1 MLETL
6 QLNLEQRKAASALN
20 GYNLVIA
27 SAGTGK
33 TSTIVGRILHLLN
46 NGIKPEEILLLT
58 FTNKASN
65 EMIARVAKYS
75 KLSSKIEAGTFHAVA
90 YRYLKEHYPNLSLKQ
105 PKELRKLLESIVD
118 TKNALNATDE
128 DKKPYTSQHL
138 YALYSLYTNALKQ
151 EDFSAWLS
159 SKNPEHA
166 PYAAFYENIL
176 EEFENTKKKHDYI
189 DYNDLLLL
197 FKKAMLERPSPY
209 KEVLCDE
216 FQDTNPLQESIL
228 DAINPPSL
236 FCVGDYDQSIY
247 AFNGADI
254 SIISNFTQ
262 KYKNARVFTLTK
274 NYRSSKEILDLANQV
289 IQHNQRIYPKNLE
302 VVKSG
307 KFNKPTLLNYND
319 NIAQCQDIAKRIVM
333 RKNFKEVAVIF
344 RNNASADQL
353 EAALRSHNVPSKR
366 KGSAS
371 FFESKEVA
379 LALDICALLF
389 NPKDIM
395 AAIHILSCISDIGSN
410 TAKDIHEALML
421 LGNGDLKSA
430 LIQPNQEAKIYTKK
444 KEITSMGLFEEIFAL
459 ENSSRFN
466 SVMDKA
472 FHSHPVLMHPK
483 ISLNG
488 AKMLSDF
495 FILYTK
501 APTHSPSA
509 LIKHILESAFFQ
521 TFKTRLLKERSKN
534 KDGSYN
540 EFKKLQAQKRF
551 NEKMDL
557 LSSLAKNYQ
566 NLGRFLNGTLIGSS
580 EATQG
585 EGVNLLS
592 VHASKGLEF
601 KDVYII
607 DLMEGRFPNHKL
619 MNTGGGI
626 EEERRLFYVAITRA
640 KENLW
645 LSYAKNELRENAK
658 PKEHKPSVFLYEA
671 GLLKPDSK

>member
-6 QLNLEQRKAASALN
+6 QLNPEQLKAAKALK

-33 TSTIVGRILHLLN
+33 TSTIVGRILYLLD

-105 PKELRKLLESIVD
+105 PKELKKLLESIVD
-118 TKNALNATDE
+118 TKNALTDD

-159 SKNPEHA
+159 NKNPEHT

-176 EEFENTKKKHDYI
+176 DEFENTKKKHNYI

-197 FKKAMLERPSPY
+197 FKQAMLERPSPY

-262 KYKNARVFTLTK
+262 KYKNAQVFTLTK

-289 IQHNQRIYPKNLE
+289 IQHNERIYPKNLE

-307 KFNKPTLLNYND
+307 HFNRPALLNYND

-379 LALDICALLF
+379 LALDICALIF

-395 AAIHILSCISDIGSN
+395 AAIHVLSHISDIGSN

-421 LGNGDLKSA
+421 LGNGDLKLA
-430 LIQPNQEAKIYTKK
+430 LTHPNKEAKIYTKK

-466 SVMDKA
+466 SVIDKA

-483 ISLNG
+483 ISPNG

-671 GLLKPDSK
+671 GLLKPDLK

>member
-6 QLNLEQRKAASALN
+6 QLNPEQLKAVKASK
-20 GYNLVIA
+20 GHNLIIA

-33 TSTIVGRILHLLN
+33 TSTIVGRILHLLD

-65 EMIARVAKYS
+65 EMIARVAKYF

-118 TKNALNATDE
+118 TKNAIEE

-159 SKNPEHA
+159 HKNPEHT
-166 PYAAFYENIL
+166 PYAALYENIL
-176 EEFENTKKKHDYI
+176 EEFENTKKKHNYI

-289 IQHNQRIYPKNLE
+289 IQRNERIYPKNLE

-379 LALDICALLF
+379 LALDICALIF

-395 AAIHILSCISDIGSN
+395 AAIHILSYISDIGSN

-421 LGNGDLKSA
+421 LGNGDLKLA
-430 LIQPNQEAKIYTKK
+430 LTHPSKEAKIYTKK
-444 KEITSMGLFEEIFAL
+444 K
-459 ENSSRFN
+459 
-466 SVMDKA
+466 K
-472 FHSHPVLMHPK
+472 
-483 ISLNG
+483 
-488 AKMLSDF
+488 
-495 FILYTK
+495 
-501 APTHSPSA
+501 SPPWG
-509 LIKHILESAFFQ
+509 F
-521 TFKTRLLKERSKN
+521 LKK
-534 KDGSYN
+534 
-540 EFKKLQAQKRF
+540 
-551 NEKMDL
+551 
-557 LSSLAKNYQ
+557 
-566 NLGRFLNGTLIGSS
+566 FL
-580 EATQG
+580 
-585 EGVNLLS
+585 
-592 VHASKGLEF
+592 
-601 KDVYII
+601 
-607 DLMEGRFPNHKL
+607 P
-619 MNTGGGI
+619 
-626 EEERRLFYVAITRA
+626 
-640 KENLW
+640 
-645 LSYAKNELRENAK
+645 
-658 PKEHKPSVFLYEA
+658 
-671 GLLKPDSK
+671 

>member
-6 QLNLEQRKAASALN
+6 QLNPEQLKAAKALK

-33 TSTIVGRILHLLN
+33 TSTIVGRILYLLD

-75 KLSSKIEAGTFHAVA
+75 QSSSKIEAGTFHAVA

-105 PKELRKLLESIVD
+105 PKELKKLLESIVD
-118 TKNALNATDE
+118 TKNALTDD

-159 SKNPEHA
+159 NKNPEHT

-176 EEFENTKKKHDYI
+176 DEFENTKKKHNYI

-197 FKKAMLERPSPY
+197 FKQAMLERPSPY

-289 IQHNQRIYPKNLE
+289 IQRNERIYPKNLE

-307 KFNKPTLLNYND
+307 HFNKPALLNYND

-379 LALDICALLF
+379 LALDICALIF

-395 AAIHILSCISDIGSN
+395 AAIHVLSCISDIGSN

-421 LGNGDLKSA
+421 LGNGDLKLA
-430 LIQPNQEAKIYTKK
+430 LIQPDKEAKIYTKK
-444 KEITSMGLFEEIFAL
+444 KEITSMGLFEEIFSL

-466 SVMDKA
+466 SVIDKA

-501 APTHSPSA
+501 APTHSPNA

-551 NEKMDL
+551 HEKMDL

-671 GLLKPDSK
+671 GLLKPDFK

>member
-6 QLNLEQRKAASALN
+6 QLNPEQLKAAKALK

-33 TSTIVGRILHLLN
+33 TSTIVGRILYLLD

-105 PKELRKLLESIVD
+105 PKELKKLLESIVD
-118 TKNALNATDE
+118 TKNALTND

-159 SKNPEHA
+159 HKNPEHT

-176 EEFENTKKKHDYI
+176 DEFENTKKKHNYI

-197 FKKAMLERPSPY
+197 FKQAMLERPSPY

-262 KYKNARVFTLTK
+262 KYKNAQVFTLTK

-289 IQHNQRIYPKNLE
+289 IQHNERIYPKNLE

-307 KFNKPTLLNYND
+307 HFNKPMLLNYND

-353 EAALRSHNVPSKR
+353 EAALRSYNVPSKR

-395 AAIHILSCISDIGSN
+395 AAIHVLSYISDIGSN

-421 LGNGDLKSA
+421 LGNGDLKLA
-430 LIQPNQEAKIYTKK
+430 LTHPNKEAKIYTKK

-466 SVMDKA
+466 SVIDKA

-483 ISLNG
+483 ISPNG

-501 APTHSPSA
+501 ATTHSPSA

-540 EFKKLQAQKRF
+540 EFKKLQVQKRF

>member
-6 QLNLEQRKAASALN
+6 QLNPEQLKAAKALK

-33 TSTIVGRILHLLN
+33 TSTIVGRILYLLD

-75 KLSSKIEAGTFHAVA
+75 KSSSKIEAGTFHAVA

-105 PKELRKLLESIVD
+105 PKELKKLLESIVD
-118 TKNALNATDE
+118 TKNALTDD

-159 SKNPEHA
+159 HKNPEHT

-176 EEFENTKKKHDYI
+176 DEFENTKKKHNYI

-197 FKKAMLERPSPY
+197 FKQAMLERPSPY

-289 IQHNQRIYPKNLE
+289 IQHNERIYPKNLE

-307 KFNKPTLLNYND
+307 HFNKPALLNYND

-379 LALDICALLF
+379 LALDICALIF

-395 AAIHILSCISDIGSN
+395 AAIHVLSHISDIGSN

-421 LGNGDLKSA
+421 LSNGDLKLA
-430 LIQPNQEAKIYTKK
+430 LTHPSKEAKIYTKK

-466 SVMDKA
+466 SVIDKA

-671 GLLKPDSK
+671 GLLKPDLK

>member
-6 QLNLEQRKAASALN
+6 QLNPEQLKAAKALK

-33 TSTIVGRILHLLN
+33 TSTIVGRILYLLD

-75 KLSSKIEAGTFHAVA
+75 KLGSKIEAGTFHAVA

-105 PKELRKLLESIVD
+105 PKELKKLLESIVD
-118 TKNALNATDE
+118 TKNALTDD

-159 SKNPEHA
+159 NKNPEHT

-176 EEFENTKKKHDYI
+176 DEFENTKKKHNYI

-197 FKKAMLERPSPY
+197 FKQAMLERPSPY

-262 KYKNARVFTLTK
+262 KYKNAQVFTLTK

-289 IQHNQRIYPKNLE
+289 IQRNERIYPKNLE

-307 KFNKPTLLNYND
+307 HFNKPALLNYND

-379 LALDICALLF
+379 LALDICALIF

-395 AAIHILSCISDIGSN
+395 AAIHVLSHISDIGSN

-421 LGNGDLKSA
+421 LGNGDLKLA
-430 LIQPNQEAKIYTKK
+430 LTHPNKEAKIYTKK

-466 SVMDKA
+466 SVIDKA

-488 AKMLSDF
+488 AKTLSDF
-495 FILYTK
+495 FTLYTK

-671 GLLKPDSK
+671 GLLKPDLK

>member
-6 QLNLEQRKAASALN
+6 QLNPEQLKAAKALK

-33 TSTIVGRILHLLN
+33 TSTIVGRILYLLD

-105 PKELRKLLESIVD
+105 PKELKKLLESIVD
-118 TKNALNATDE
+118 TKNALTDD

-159 SKNPEHA
+159 NKNPEHT

-176 EEFENTKKKHDYI
+176 DEFENTKKKHNYI

-197 FKKAMLERPSPY
+197 FKQAMLERPSPY

-262 KYKNARVFTLTK
+262 KYKNAQVFTLTK

-289 IQHNQRIYPKNLE
+289 IQRNERIYPKNLE

-307 KFNKPTLLNYND
+307 HFNKPALLNYND

-379 LALDICALLF
+379 LALDICALIF

-395 AAIHILSCISDIGSN
+395 AAIHVLSHISDIGSN

-421 LGNGDLKSA
+421 LGNGDLKLA
-430 LIQPNQEAKIYTKK
+430 LIQPNKEAKIYTKK

-483 ISLNG
+483 ISPNG

-509 LIKHILESAFFQ
+509 LIKHILESVFFQ

-534 KDGSYN
+534 KDGSCN

-671 GLLKPDSK
+671 GLLKPDLK

>member
-6 QLNLEQRKAASALN
+6 QLNPEQLKAAKALK

-33 TSTIVGRILHLLN
+33 TSTIVGRILYLLD

-65 EMIARVAKYS
+65 EMIARVAKYFKS
-75 KLSSKIEAGTFHAVA
+75 SSKIEAGTFHAVA

-105 PKELRKLLESIVD
+105 PKELKKLLESIVD
-118 TKNALNATDE
+118 TKNALTDD

-159 SKNPEHA
+159 HKNPEHT

-176 EEFENTKKKHDYI
+176 DEFENTKKKHNYI

-197 FKKAMLERPSPY
+197 FKQAMLERPSPY

-262 KYKNARVFTLTK
+262 KYKNAQVFTLTK

-289 IQHNQRIYPKNLE
+289 IQHNERIYPKNLE

-307 KFNKPTLLNYND
+307 HFNKPALLNYND

-379 LALDICALLF
+379 LALDICALIF

-395 AAIHILSCISDIGSN
+395 AAIHVLSHISDIGSN

-421 LGNGDLKSA
+421 LGDGDLKLA
-430 LIQPNQEAKIYTKK
+430 LTHPSKETKIYTKK

-466 SVMDKA
+466 SVIDKA

-501 APTHSPSA
+501 APIHSPSA
-509 LIKHILESAFFQ
+509 LIKHILESVFFQ

-551 NEKMDL
+551 HEKMDL

-671 GLLKPDSK
+671 GLLKPDLK

>member
-6 QLNLEQRKAASALN
+6 NLNPEQNKAATATM
-20 GYNLVIA
+20 GHNLIIA

-46 NGIKPEEILLLT
+46 HGIKPEEILLLT

-65 EMIARVAKYS
+65 EMIERVAKYS

-105 PKELRKLLESIVD
+105 PRELRKLLESIVD
-118 TKNALNATDE
+118 TKNFIDD
-128 DKKPYTSQHL
+128 DKKPYTTQHL
-138 YALYSLYTNALKQ
+138 YALYSLYTNALKE
-151 EDFSAWLS
+151 EDFSTWLT
-159 SKNPEHA
+159 SKNPEHTQ
-166 PYAAFYENIL
+166 YSIFYENIL
-176 EEFENTKKKHDYI
+176 EEFENTKKKHNYI

-197 FKKAMLERPSPY
+197 FKKAMLEKGSPY

-262 KYKNARVFTLTK
+262 KYKNAQVFTLTK
-274 NYRSSKEILDLANQV
+274 NYRSSKEILDLANKV
-289 IQHNQRIYPKNLE
+289 IQHNERIYPKNLE

-307 KFNKPTLLNYND
+307 SFSKPTLLNYND
-319 NIAQCQDIAKRIVM
+319 NITQCQDIAKRIVM

-344 RNNASADQL
+344 RNNASADL
-353 EAALRSHNVPSKR
+353 IEASLRTLGVPSKR
-366 KGSAS
+366 KGSTS
-371 FFESKEVA
+371 FFESKEIA
-379 LALDICALLF
+379 LVLDICTLIF

-395 AAIHILSCISDIGSN
+395 AAIHILSYVSDVGPNI
-410 TAKDIHEALML
+410 AKDIYEALML
-421 LGNGDLKSA
+421 LGDGDLKLGLTS
-430 LIQPNQEAKIYTKK
+430 PNKEVKIYSKK

-466 SVMDKA
+466 GVISKA
-472 FHSHPVLMHPK
+472 FFSHPVFMHPK
-483 ISLNG
+483 ISMNG

-495 FILYTK
+495 FTLYVC
-501 APTHSPSA
+501 APTHSPIS
-509 LIKHILESAFFQ
+509 LIKHITTSTFFQ

-534 KDGSYN
+534 KDGSNN
-540 EFKKLQAQKRF
+540 EFKHLQAQKRF
-551 NEKMDL
+551 NEKMEL

-566 NLGRFLNGTLIGSS
+566 NLGRFLNGTLLGAN
-580 EATQG
+580 EASQG
-585 EGVNLLS
+585 NGVNLLS

-619 MNTGGGI
+619 MNTGGGV
-626 EEERRLFYVAITRA
+626 EEERRLFYVAVTRA

-645 LSYAKNELRENAK
+645 LSYAKSELRDNAK
-658 PKEHKPSVFLYEA
+658 NKEYEPSMFLYEA
-671 GLLKPDSK
+671 GLLKKKVK

>member
-6 QLNLEQRKAASALN
+6 QLNPEQLKAAKALK

-33 TSTIVGRILHLLN
+33 TSTIVGRILYLLD

-75 KLSSKIEAGTFHAVA
+75 KSSSKIEAGTFHAVA

-105 PKELRKLLESIVD
+105 PKELKKLLESIVD
-118 TKNALNATDE
+118 TKNALTED

-159 SKNPEHA
+159 NKNPEHT

-176 EEFENTKKKHDYI
+176 DEFENTKKKHNYI

-197 FKKAMLERPSPY
+197 FKQAMLERPSPY

-262 KYKNARVFTLTK
+262 KYKNAQVFTLTK

-289 IQHNQRIYPKNLE
+289 IQHNERIYPKNLE

-307 KFNKPTLLNYND
+307 HFNKPALLNYND

-379 LALDICALLF
+379 LALDICALIF

-395 AAIHILSCISDIGSN
+395 AAIHVLSHISDIGSN

-421 LGNGDLKSA
+421 LGDGDLKLA
-430 LIQPNQEAKIYTKK
+430 LTHPSKEAKIYTKK

-466 SVMDKA
+466 SVIDKA

-671 GLLKPDSK
+671 GLLKPDLK

>member
-6 QLNLEQRKAASALN
+6 QLNPEQLKAAKALK

-33 TSTIVGRILHLLN
+33 TSTIVGRILYLLD

-65 EMIARVAKYS
+65 EMIARVAKYFKS
-75 KLSSKIEAGTFHAVA
+75 SSKIEAGTFHAVA

-105 PKELRKLLESIVD
+105 PKELKKLLESIVD
-118 TKNALNATDE
+118 TKNALTDD

-159 SKNPEHA
+159 NKNPEHT

-176 EEFENTKKKHDYI
+176 DEFENTKKKHNYI

-197 FKKAMLERPSPY
+197 FKQAMLERPSPY

-262 KYKNARVFTLTK
+262 KYKNAQVFTLTK

-289 IQHNQRIYPKNLE
+289 IQRNERIYPKNLE

-307 KFNKPTLLNYND
+307 HFNKPALLNYND

-353 EAALRSHNVPSKR
+353 EAALRSYNVPSKR

-379 LALDICALLF
+379 LALDICTLLF

-395 AAIHILSCISDIGSN
+395 AAIHVLSHISDIGSN

-421 LGNGDLKSA
+421 LGNGDLKLA
-430 LIQPNQEAKIYTKK
+430 LTHPSKEAKIYTKK

-466 SVMDKA
+466 SVIDKA

-509 LIKHILESAFFQ
+509 LIRHILESAFFQ

-671 GLLKPDSK
+671 GLLKPDLK

>member
-6 QLNLEQRKAASALN
+6 QLNPEQLKAAKALK

-33 TSTIVGRILHLLN
+33 TSTIVGRILYLLD

-105 PKELRKLLESIVD
+105 PKELKKLLESIVD
-118 TKNALNATDE
+118 TKNALTDD

-159 SKNPEHA
+159 NKNPEHT

-176 EEFENTKKKHDYI
+176 DEFENTKKKHNYI

-197 FKKAMLERPSPY
+197 FKQAMLERPSPY

-262 KYKNARVFTLTK
+262 KYKNAQVFTLTK

-289 IQHNQRIYPKNLE
+289 IQRNERIYPKNLE

-307 KFNKPTLLNYND
+307 HFNKPALLNYND

-379 LALDICALLF
+379 LALDICALIF

-395 AAIHILSCISDIGSN
+395 AAIHVLSHISDIGSN

-421 LGNGDLKSA
+421 LGNGDLKLA
-430 LIQPNQEAKIYTKK
+430 LTHPSKEAKIYTKK

-466 SVMDKA
+466 SVIDKA

-509 LIKHILESAFFQ
+509 LIRHILESAFFQ

-671 GLLKPDSK
+671 GLLKPDLK

>member
-6 QLNLEQRKAASALN
+6 QLNPEQLKAAKALK

-33 TSTIVGRILHLLN
+33 TSTIVGRILYLLD

-75 KLSSKIEAGTFHAVA
+75 KSSSKIEAGTFHAVA

-105 PKELRKLLESIVD
+105 PKELKKLLESIVD
-118 TKNALNATDE
+118 TKNAIDD

-159 SKNPEHA
+159 SKNPEHT

-176 EEFENTKKKHDYI
+176 DEFENTKKKHNYI

-197 FKKAMLERPSPY
+197 FKQAMLERPSPY

-262 KYKNARVFTLTK
+262 KYKNAQVFTLTK

-289 IQHNQRIYPKNLE
+289 IQHNERIYPKNLE

-307 KFNKPTLLNYND
+307 HFNKPALLNYND

-379 LALDICALLF
+379 LALDICTLIF

-395 AAIHILSCISDIGSN
+395 ASIHVLSHISDIGSN

-421 LGNGDLKSA
+421 LGNGDLKLA
-430 LIQPNQEAKIYTKK
+430 LTHPSKEAKIYTKK

-466 SVMDKA
+466 SVIDKA

-495 FILYTK
+495 FTLYTK
-501 APTHSPSA
+501 APIHSPSA

-671 GLLKPDSK
+671 GLLKPDLK

>member
-6 QLNLEQRKAASALN
+6 QLNPEQLKAAKALK

-33 TSTIVGRILHLLN
+33 TSTIVGRILYLLD

-75 KLSSKIEAGTFHAVA
+75 KSSSKIEAGTFHAVA

-105 PKELRKLLESIVD
+105 PKELKKLLESIVD
-118 TKNALNATDE
+118 TKNALTDD

-159 SKNPEHA
+159 NKNPEHT

-176 EEFENTKKKHDYI
+176 DEFENTKKKHNYI

-197 FKKAMLERPSPY
+197 FKQAMLERPSPY

-262 KYKNARVFTLTK
+262 KYKNAQVFTLTK

-289 IQHNQRIYPKNLE
+289 IQRNERIYPKNLE

-307 KFNKPTLLNYND
+307 HFNKPMLLNYND
-319 NIAQCQDIAKRIVM
+319 NIVQCQDIAKRIVM

-379 LALDICALLF
+379 LALDICALIF

-395 AAIHILSCISDIGSN
+395 AAIHVLSHISDIGSN

-421 LGNGDLKSA
+421 LGNGDLKLA
-430 LIQPNQEAKIYTKK
+430 LIQPDKEAKIYTKK

-466 SVMDKA
+466 GVMDKA

-671 GLLKPDSK
+671 GLLKPDLK

>member
-6 QLNLEQRKAASALN
+6 QLNPEQLKAAKALK

-33 TSTIVGRILHLLN
+33 TSTIVGRILYLLD
-46 NGIKPEEILLLT
+46 NGIRPEEILLLT

-75 KLSSKIEAGTFHAVA
+75 KSSSKIEAGTFHAVA

-105 PKELRKLLESIVD
+105 PKELKKLLESIVD
-118 TKNALNATDE
+118 TKNTLTDD

-151 EDFSAWLS
+151 EDFSTWLS
-159 SKNPEHA
+159 HKNPEHT

-176 EEFENTKKKHDYI
+176 DEFENTKKKHNYI

-197 FKKAMLERPSPY
+197 FKQAMLERPSPY

-262 KYKNARVFTLTK
+262 KYKNAQVFTLTK

-289 IQHNQRIYPKNLE
+289 IQHNERIYPKNLE

-307 KFNKPTLLNYND
+307 HFNKPALLNYND

-379 LALDICALLF
+379 LALDICALIF

-395 AAIHILSCISDIGSN
+395 AAIHVLSHISDIGSN

-421 LGNGDLKSA
+421 LGNGDLKLA
-430 LIQPNQEAKIYTKK
+430 LTHPSKEAKIYTKK

-466 SVMDKA
+466 GVIDKA

-671 GLLKPDSK
+671 GLLKPDLK

>member
-6 QLNLEQRKAASALN
+6 QLNPEQLKAAKALK

-33 TSTIVGRILHLLN
+33 TSTIVGRILYLLD

-105 PKELRKLLESIVD
+105 PKELKKLLESIVD
-118 TKNALNATDE
+118 TKNALTDD

-159 SKNPEHA
+159 HKNPEHM

-176 EEFENTKKKHDYI
+176 EEFENTKKKHNYI

-197 FKKAMLERPSPY
+197 FKQAMLERPSPY

-262 KYKNARVFTLTK
+262 KYKNAQVFTLTK

-289 IQHNQRIYPKNLE
+289 IQRNERIYPKNLE

-307 KFNKPTLLNYND
+307 HFNKPALLNYND

-353 EAALRSHNVPSKR
+353 EAALRSYNVPSKR

-379 LALDICALLF
+379 LALDICALIF

-395 AAIHILSCISDIGSN
+395 AAIHVLSYISDIGSN

-421 LGNGDLKSA
+421 LGDGDLKLA
-430 LIQPNQEAKIYTKK
+430 LTHPNQEAKIYTKK

-466 SVMDKA
+466 SVIDKA

>member
-6 QLNLEQRKAASALN
+6 QLNPEQLKAAKALK
-20 GYNLVIA
+20 GHNLVIA

-33 TSTIVGRILHLLN
+33 TSTIVGRILYLLD

-75 KLSSKIEAGTFHAVA
+75 QSSSKIEAGTFHAVA

-105 PKELRKLLESIVD
+105 PKELKKLLESIVD
-118 TKNALNATDE
+118 TKNALTDD

-159 SKNPEHA
+159 NKNPEHT

-176 EEFENTKKKHDYI
+176 DEFENTKKKHNYI

-197 FKKAMLERPSPY
+197 FKQAMLERPSPY

-262 KYKNARVFTLTK
+262 KYKNAQVFTLTK

-289 IQHNQRIYPKNLE
+289 IQRNERIYPKNLE

-307 KFNKPTLLNYND
+307 HFNKPALLNYND

-379 LALDICALLF
+379 LALDICALIF

-395 AAIHILSCISDIGSN
+395 AAIHVLSHISDIGSN

-421 LGNGDLKSA
+421 LGDGDLKLA
-430 LIQPNQEAKIYTKK
+430 LTHPSKEAKIYTKK

-466 SVMDKA
+466 SVIDKA

-495 FILYTK
+495 FTLYTK

-671 GLLKPDSK
+671 GLLKPDLK

>member
-6 QLNLEQRKAASALN
+6 QLNPEQLKAAKALK

-33 TSTIVGRILHLLN
+33 TSTIVGRILYLLD

-75 KLSSKIEAGTFHAVA
+75 KSSSKIEAGTFHAVA

-105 PKELRKLLESIVD
+105 PKELKKLLESIVD
-118 TKNALNATDE
+118 TKNALTDD

-159 SKNPEHA
+159 HKNPEHT

-176 EEFENTKKKHDYI
+176 DEFENTKKKHNYI

-197 FKKAMLERPSPY
+197 FKQAMLERPSPY

-262 KYKNARVFTLTK
+262 KYKNAQVFTLTK

-289 IQHNQRIYPKNLE
+289 IQRNERIYPKNLE

-307 KFNKPTLLNYND
+307 HFNKPVLLNYND

-379 LALDICALLF
+379 LALDICALIF

-395 AAIHILSCISDIGSN
+395 AAIHVLSHISDIGSN

-421 LGNGDLKSA
+421 LGDGDLKLA
-430 LIQPNQEAKIYTKK
+430 LTHPSKEAKIYTKK

-466 SVMDKA
+466 SVIDKA

-671 GLLKPDSK
+671 GLLKPDLK

>member
-6 QLNLEQRKAASALN
+6 QLNPEQLKAAKALK

-33 TSTIVGRILHLLN
+33 TSTIVGRILYLLD

-118 TKNALNATDE
+118 TKNAIDD

-159 SKNPEHA
+159 SKNPEHT

-176 EEFENTKKKHDYI
+176 DEFENTKKKHNYI

-197 FKKAMLERPSPY
+197 FKQAMLERPSPY

-262 KYKNARVFTLTK
+262 KYKNAQVFTLTK

-289 IQHNQRIYPKNLE
+289 IQHNERIYPKNLE

-307 KFNKPTLLNYND
+307 HFNKPALLNYND
-319 NIAQCQDIAKRIVM
+319 NVAQCQDIAKRIVM

-379 LALDICALLF
+379 LALDICALIF

-395 AAIHILSCISDIGSN
+395 AAIHVLSHISDIGSN

-421 LGNGDLKSA
+421 LGNGDLKLA
-430 LIQPNQEAKIYTKK
+430 LTHPSKEAKIYTKK

-466 SVMDKA
+466 SVIDKA

-501 APTHSPSA
+501 APIHSPSA

-671 GLLKPDSK
+671 GLLKPDLK

>member
-6 QLNLEQRKAASALN
+6 QLNPEQLKAAKALK

-33 TSTIVGRILHLLN
+33 TSTIVGRILYLLD

-75 KLSSKIEAGTFHAVA
+75 QSSSKIEAGTFHAVA

-118 TKNALNATDE
+118 TKNALTDD

-159 SKNPEHA
+159 NKNPEHT

-176 EEFENTKKKHDYI
+176 DEFENTKKKHNYI

-197 FKKAMLERPSPY
+197 FKQAMLERPSPY

-262 KYKNARVFTLTK
+262 KYKNAQVFTLTK

-289 IQHNQRIYPKNLE
+289 IQRNERIYPKNLE

-307 KFNKPTLLNYND
+307 HFNKPALLNYND

-379 LALDICALLF
+379 LALDICALIF

-395 AAIHILSCISDIGSN
+395 AAIHVLSHISDIGSN

-421 LGNGDLKSA
+421 LGNGDLKLA
-430 LIQPNQEAKIYTKK
+430 LIQPDKEAKIYTKK
-444 KEITSMGLFEEIFAL
+444 KEIISMGLFEEIFAL

-466 SVMDKA
+466 SVIDKA

-671 GLLKPDSK
+671 GLLKPDLK

>member
-6 QLNLEQRKAASALN
+6 QLNPEQLKAAKALK

-33 TSTIVGRILHLLN
+33 TSTIVGRILYLLD

-105 PKELRKLLESIVD
+105 PKELKKLLESIVD
-118 TKNALNATDE
+118 TKNALTDD

-159 SKNPEHA
+159 HKNPEHT

-176 EEFENTKKKHDYI
+176 DEFENTKKKHNYI

-197 FKKAMLERPSPY
+197 FKQAMLERPSPY

-262 KYKNARVFTLTK
+262 KYKNAQVFTLTK

-289 IQHNQRIYPKNLE
+289 IQHNERIYPKNLE

-307 KFNKPTLLNYND
+307 HFNKPALLNYND

-379 LALDICALLF
+379 LALDICALIF

-395 AAIHILSCISDIGSN
+395 AAIHVLSHISDIGSN

-421 LGNGDLKSA
+421 LGNGDLKLA
-430 LIQPNQEAKIYTKK
+430 LTHPNKEAKIYTKK

-466 SVMDKA
+466 SVIDKA
-472 FHSHPVLMHPK
+472 FHSHPILMHPK

-488 AKMLSDF
+488 AKMLIDF

-671 GLLKPDSK
+671 GLLKPDLK

>member
-6 QLNLEQRKAASALN
+6 QLNPEQLKAAKALK

-33 TSTIVGRILHLLN
+33 TSTIVGRILYLLD

-105 PKELRKLLESIVD
+105 PKELKKLLESIVD
-118 TKNALNATDE
+118 TKNALTDD

-159 SKNPEHA
+159 HKNPEHT

-176 EEFENTKKKHDYI
+176 DEFENTKKKHNYI

-197 FKKAMLERPSPY
+197 FKQAMLERPSPY

-289 IQHNQRIYPKNLE
+289 IQRNERIYPKNLE

-307 KFNKPTLLNYND
+307 HFNKPVLLNYND

-379 LALDICALLF
+379 LALDICALIF

-395 AAIHILSCISDIGSN
+395 AAIHVLSHISDIGSN

-421 LGNGDLKSA
+421 LGDGDLKLA
-430 LIQPNQEAKIYTKK
+430 LTHPSKEAKIYTKK

-466 SVMDKA
+466 SVINKA

-501 APTHSPSA
+501 APTHSPNA

-551 NEKMDL
+551 HEKMDL

-671 GLLKPDSK
+671 GLLKPDLK

>member
-6 QLNLEQRKAASALN
+6 QLNPEQLKAAKALK

-33 TSTIVGRILHLLN
+33 TSTIVGRILYLLD

-118 TKNALNATDE
+118 TKNALTDD

-159 SKNPEHA
+159 TKNPEHT
-166 PYAAFYENIL
+166 PYAALYENIL
-176 EEFENTKKKHDYI
+176 EEFENTKKKHNYI

-197 FKKAMLERPSPY
+197 FKQAMLERPSPY

-289 IQHNQRIYPKNLE
+289 IQHNERIYPKNLE

-353 EAALRSHNVPSKR
+353 EAALRAYNVPSKR

-379 LALDICALLF
+379 LALDICALIF

-395 AAIHILSCISDIGSN
+395 AAIHVLSCISDIGSN

-421 LGNGDLKSA
+421 LGNGDLKLA
-430 LIQPNQEAKIYTKK
+430 LTHPSKEAKIYTKK

-501 APTHSPSA
+501 APIHSSSA

-521 TFKTRLLKERSKN
+521 TFKTRLLKKRSKN

-540 EFKKLQAQKRF
+540 EFKKLQVQKRF

>member
-6 QLNLEQRKAASALN
+6 QLNPEQLKAAKALK

-33 TSTIVGRILHLLN
+33 TSTIVGRILYLLD

-75 KLSSKIEAGTFHAVA
+75 KSSSKIEAGTFHAVA

-105 PKELRKLLESIVD
+105 PKELKKLLESIVD
-118 TKNALNATDE
+118 TKNALTDD

-159 SKNPEHA
+159 NKNPEHT

-176 EEFENTKKKHDYI
+176 DEFENTKKKHNYI

-197 FKKAMLERPSPY
+197 FKQAMLERPSPY

-262 KYKNARVFTLTK
+262 KYKNAQVFTLTK

-289 IQHNQRIYPKNLE
+289 IQHNERIYPKNLE

-307 KFNKPTLLNYND
+307 HFNKPTLLNYND

-379 LALDICALLF
+379 LALDICVLIF

-395 AAIHILSCISDIGSN
+395 AAIHVLSHISDIGSN

-421 LGNGDLKSA
+421 LGNGDLKLA
-430 LIQPNQEAKIYTKK
+430 LIQPDKEAKIYTKK

-466 SVMDKA
+466 SVIDKA

-501 APTHSPSA
+501 ATTHSPST

-566 NLGRFLNGTLIGSS
+566 NLGSFLNGTLIGSS

-671 GLLKPDSK
+671 GLLKPDLK

>member
-6 QLNLEQRKAASALN
+6 QLNPEQLKAAKALK

-33 TSTIVGRILHLLN
+33 TSTIVGRILYLLD

-105 PKELRKLLESIVD
+105 PKELKKLLESIVD
-118 TKNALNATDE
+118 TKNALTDD

-159 SKNPEHA
+159 SKNPEHT

-176 EEFENTKKKHDYI
+176 DEFENTKKKHNYI

-197 FKKAMLERPSPY
+197 FKQAMLERPSPY

-262 KYKNARVFTLTK
+262 KYKNAQVFTLTK

-289 IQHNQRIYPKNLE
+289 IQHNERIYPKNLE

-307 KFNKPTLLNYND
+307 HFNKPALLNYND

-379 LALDICALLF
+379 LALDICALIF

-395 AAIHILSCISDIGSN
+395 AAIHVLSCISDIGSN

-421 LGNGDLKSA
+421 LGNSDLKLA
-430 LIQPNQEAKIYTKK
+430 LTHPNKEAKIYTKK

-466 SVMDKA
+466 SVIDKA

-671 GLLKPDSK
+671 GLLKPDLK

>member
-6 QLNLEQRKAASALN
+6 QLNPEQLKAAKALQ

-33 TSTIVGRILHLLN
+33 TSTIVGRILYLLD

-65 EMIARVAKYS
+65 EMIARVAKYF

-118 TKNALNATDE
+118 TKNAIDD

-151 EDFSAWLS
+151 EDFSTWLS
-159 SKNPEHA
+159 TKNPEHA
-166 PYAAFYENIL
+166 PYAALYENIL
-176 EEFENTKKKHDYI
+176 EEFENTKKKHNYI

-197 FKKAMLERPSPY
+197 FKQAMLERPSPY

-262 KYKNARVFTLTK
+262 KYKNAQVFTLTK

-289 IQHNQRIYPKNLE
+289 IQHNERIYPKNLE

-307 KFNKPTLLNYND
+307 HFNKPALLNYND

-379 LALDICALLF
+379 LALDICTLIF
-389 NPKDIM
+389 NSKDIM
-395 AAIHILSCISDIGSN
+395 AAIHVLSHISDIGSN

-421 LGNGDLKSA
+421 LGNGDLKLA
-430 LIQPNQEAKIYTKK
+430 LTHPNKEAKIYTKK

-466 SVMDKA
+466 SVIDKA

-501 APTHSPSA
+501 APIHSPSA

-645 LSYAKNELRENAK
+645 LSYAKNELRENVK

-671 GLLKPDSK
+671 GLLKPNSK

>member
-6 QLNLEQRKAASALN
+6 QLNPEQLKAAKALK
-20 GYNLVIA
+20 GHNLVIA

-33 TSTIVGRILHLLN
+33 TSTIVGRILYLLD

-75 KLSSKIEAGTFHAVA
+75 KSSSKIEAGTFHAVA

-105 PKELRKLLESIVD
+105 PKELKKLLESIVD
-118 TKNALNATDE
+118 TKNALTDD

-159 SKNPEHA
+159 NKNPEHT

-176 EEFENTKKKHDYI
+176 DEFENTKKKHNYI

-197 FKKAMLERPSPY
+197 FKQAMLERPSPY

-262 KYKNARVFTLTK
+262 KYKNAQVFTLTK

-289 IQHNQRIYPKNLE
+289 IQRNERIYPKNLE

-307 KFNKPTLLNYND
+307 HFNKPALLNYND

-379 LALDICALLF
+379 LALDICALIF

-395 AAIHILSCISDIGSN
+395 AAIHVLSYISDIGSN

-430 LIQPNQEAKIYTKK
+430 LIQPDKEAKIYTKK

-466 SVMDKA
+466 SVIDKA
-472 FHSHPVLMHPK
+472 FHSHPVLTHPK

-671 GLLKPDSK
+671 GLLKPDLK

>member
-6 QLNLEQRKAASALN
+6 QLNPEQLKAAKALK

-33 TSTIVGRILHLLN
+33 TSTIVGRILYLLD

-75 KLSSKIEAGTFHAVA
+75 KSSSKIEAGTFHAVA

-105 PKELRKLLESIVD
+105 PKELKKLLESIVD
-118 TKNALNATDE
+118 TKNALTDD

-159 SKNPEHA
+159 NKNPEHT

-176 EEFENTKKKHDYI
+176 DEFENTKKKHNYI

-197 FKKAMLERPSPY
+197 FKQAMLERPSPY

-262 KYKNARVFTLTK
+262 KYKNAQVFTLTK

-289 IQHNQRIYPKNLE
+289 IQHNERIYPKNLE

-307 KFNKPTLLNYND
+307 HFNKPALLNYND

-379 LALDICALLF
+379 LALDICALIF

-395 AAIHILSCISDIGSN
+395 AAIHVLSHISDIGSN

-421 LGNGDLKSA
+421 LGNGDLKLA
-430 LIQPNQEAKIYTKK
+430 LTQPDKEAKIYTKK

-466 SVMDKA
+466 GVIDKA

-671 GLLKPDSK
+671 GLLKPDLK

>member
-6 QLNLEQRKAASALN
+6 QLNPEQLKAAKALK

-33 TSTIVGRILHLLN
+33 TSTIVGRILYLLD

-65 EMIARVAKYS
+65 EMIARVAKYFKS
-75 KLSSKIEAGTFHAVA
+75 SSKIEAGTFHAVA

-105 PKELRKLLESIVD
+105 PKELKKLLESIVD
-118 TKNALNATDE
+118 TKNALTDD

-159 SKNPEHA
+159 NKNPEHT

-176 EEFENTKKKHDYI
+176 DEFENTKKKHNYI

-197 FKKAMLERPSPY
+197 FKQAMLERPSPY

-262 KYKNARVFTLTK
+262 KYKNAQVFTLTK

-289 IQHNQRIYPKNLE
+289 IQRNERIYPKNLE

-307 KFNKPTLLNYND
+307 HFNKPALLNYND

-379 LALDICALLF
+379 LALDICALIF

-395 AAIHILSCISDIGSN
+395 AAIHVLSHISDIGSN

-421 LGNGDLKSA
+421 LGNGDLKLA
-430 LIQPNQEAKIYTKK
+430 LIQPDKEAKIYTKK

-466 SVMDKA
+466 SVIDKA

-483 ISLNG
+483 ISPNG

-501 APTHSPSA
+501 APTHSPST

-540 EFKKLQAQKRF
+540 EFKKLQVQKRF

-671 GLLKPDSK
+671 GLLKPDLK

>member
-6 QLNLEQRKAASALN
+6 QLNPEQLKAAKALK

-33 TSTIVGRILHLLN
+33 TSTIVGRILYLLD

-65 EMIARVAKYS
+65 EMIARVAKYFKS
-75 KLSSKIEAGTFHAVA
+75 SSKIEAGTFHAVA

-105 PKELRKLLESIVD
+105 PKELKKLLESIVD
-118 TKNALNATDE
+118 TKNALTDD

-159 SKNPEHA
+159 HKNPEHT

-176 EEFENTKKKHDYI
+176 DEFENTKKKHNYI

-197 FKKAMLERPSPY
+197 FKQAMLERPSPY

-289 IQHNQRIYPKNLE
+289 IQHNERIYPKNLE

-307 KFNKPTLLNYND
+307 HFNKPALLNYND

-379 LALDICALLF
+379 LALDICALIF

-395 AAIHILSCISDIGSN
+395 AAIHVLSHISDIGSN

-421 LGNGDLKSA
+421 LGNGDLKLA
-430 LIQPNQEAKIYTKK
+430 LIQPDKEAKIYTKK

-466 SVMDKA
+466 SVIDKA

-483 ISLNG
+483 ISPNG

-534 KDGSYN
+534 KDGSYS

-645 LSYAKNELRENAK
+645 LSYAKSELRENAK

-671 GLLKPDSK
+671 GLLKPDLK

>member
-6 QLNLEQRKAASALN
+6 QLNPEQLKAAKALK

-33 TSTIVGRILHLLN
+33 TSTIVGRILYLLD

-75 KLSSKIEAGTFHAVA
+75 KSSSKIEAGTFHAVA

-105 PKELRKLLESIVD
+105 PKELKKLLESIVD
-118 TKNALNATDE
+118 TKNALTDD

-159 SKNPEHA
+159 HKNPEHT

-176 EEFENTKKKHDYI
+176 DEFENTKKKHNYI

-197 FKKAMLERPSPY
+197 FKQAMLERPSPY

-262 KYKNARVFTLTK
+262 KYKNAQVFTLTK

-289 IQHNQRIYPKNLE
+289 IQRNERIYPKNLE

-307 KFNKPTLLNYND
+307 HFNKPALLNYND

-379 LALDICALLF
+379 LALDICALIF

-395 AAIHILSCISDIGSN
+395 AAIHVLSHISDIGSN

-421 LGNGDLKSA
+421 LGNGDLKLA
-430 LIQPNQEAKIYTKK
+430 LTHPSKEAKIYTKK

-466 SVMDKA
+466 SVIDKA

-671 GLLKPDSK
+671 GLLKPDLK

>member
-6 QLNLEQRKAASALN
+6 QLNPEQLKAAKALK
-20 GYNLVIA
+20 GHNLVIA

-33 TSTIVGRILHLLN
+33 TSTIVGRILYLLD

-65 EMIARVAKYS
+65 EMIARVAKYFKS
-75 KLSSKIEAGTFHAVA
+75 SSKIEAGTFHAVA

-118 TKNALNATDE
+118 TKNAIDD

-159 SKNPEHA
+159 SKNPEHT
-166 PYAAFYENIL
+166 PYAALYENIL
-176 EEFENTKKKHDYI
+176 DEFENTKKKHNYI

-197 FKKAMLERPSPY
+197 FKQAMLERPSPY

-262 KYKNARVFTLTK
+262 KYKNAQVFTLTK

-289 IQHNQRIYPKNLE
+289 IQRNERIYPKNLE

-353 EAALRSHNVPSKR
+353 EAALRSYNVPSKR
-366 KGSAS
+366 KGSTS

-395 AAIHILSCISDIGSN
+395 AAIHILSYISDIGSN

-421 LGNGDLKSA
+421 LGNGDLKLA
-430 LIQPNQEAKIYTKK
+430 LTHPNKEAKIYTKK

-466 SVMDKA
+466 SVIDKA

-501 APTHSPSA
+501 APIHSPSA

>member
-6 QLNLEQRKAASALN
+6 QLNPEQLKAAKALK

-33 TSTIVGRILHLLN
+33 TSTIVGRILYLLD

-105 PKELRKLLESIVD
+105 PKELKKLLESIVD
-118 TKNALNATDE
+118 TKNALTDD

-159 SKNPEHA
+159 NKNPEHT

-176 EEFENTKKKHDYI
+176 DEFENTKKKHNYI

-197 FKKAMLERPSPY
+197 FKQAMLERPSPY

-262 KYKNARVFTLTK
+262 KYKNAQVFTLTK

-289 IQHNQRIYPKNLE
+289 IQRNERIYPKNLE

-307 KFNKPTLLNYND
+307 HFNKPALLNYND

-379 LALDICALLF
+379 LALDICALIF

-395 AAIHILSCISDIGSN
+395 AAIHVLSHISDIGSN

-421 LGNGDLKSA
+421 LGNGDLKLA
-430 LIQPNQEAKIYTKK
+430 LTHPNKEAKIYTKK

-466 SVMDKA
+466 SVIDKA

-495 FILYTK
+495 FILHTK

-671 GLLKPDSK
+671 GLLKPDLK

>member
-6 QLNLEQRKAASALN
+6 RLNHEQLKAAKALK

-33 TSTIVGRILHLLN
+33 TSTIVGRILYLLD

-65 EMIARVAKYS
+65 EMIARVAKYFKS
-75 KLSSKIEAGTFHAVA
+75 SSKIEAGTFHAVA

-118 TKNALNATDE
+118 TKNAIDD

-159 SKNPEHA
+159 HKNPEHM
-166 PYAAFYENIL
+166 PYAALYENIL
-176 EEFENTKKKHDYI
+176 DEFENTKKKHNYM

-197 FKKAMLERPSPY
+197 FKQAMLERSSPY

-262 KYKNARVFTLTK
+262 KYKNAQVFTLTK

-289 IQHNQRIYPKNLE
+289 IQHNERIYPKNLE

-307 KFNKPTLLNYND
+307 HFNKPALLNYND

-353 EAALRSHNVPSKR
+353 EAALRSNNVPSKR

-379 LALDICALLF
+379 LALDICALIF

-395 AAIHILSCISDIGSN
+395 AAIHVLSHISDIGSN

-421 LGNGDLKSA
+421 LGNGDLKLA
-430 LIQPNQEAKIYTKK
+430 LTHPNKEAKIYTKK

-466 SVMDKA
+466 SVIDKA

-488 AKMLSDF
+488 AKMLSNF

-501 APTHSPSA
+501 APIHSPSA

-671 GLLKPDSK
+671 GLLKPD

>member
-6 QLNLEQRKAASALN
+6 QLNPEQLKAAKALK

-33 TSTIVGRILHLLN
+33 TSTIVGRILYLLD

-75 KLSSKIEAGTFHAVA
+75 QSSSKIEAGTFHAVA

-105 PKELRKLLESIVD
+105 PKELKKLLESIVD
-118 TKNALNATDE
+118 TKNALTDD

-138 YALYSLYTNALKQ
+138 YALYSLYTNALRQ

-159 SKNPEHA
+159 NKNPEHT

-176 EEFENTKKKHDYI
+176 DEFENTKKKHNYI

-197 FKKAMLERPSPY
+197 FKQAMLERPSPY

-262 KYKNARVFTLTK
+262 KYKNAQVFTLTK

-289 IQHNQRIYPKNLE
+289 IQHNERIYPKNLE

-307 KFNKPTLLNYND
+307 HFNKPALLNYND

-353 EAALRSHNVPSKR
+353 EAALRSYNVPSKR

-379 LALDICALLF
+379 LALDICALIF

-395 AAIHILSCISDIGSN
+395 AAIHVLSYISDIGSN

-421 LGNGDLKSA
+421 LGNGDLKLA
-430 LIQPNQEAKIYTKK
+430 LTHPSKEAKIYTKK

-466 SVMDKA
+466 SVIDKA

-534 KDGSYN
+534 KDGSCN

-671 GLLKPDSK
+671 GLLKPDLK

>member
-6 QLNLEQRKAASALN
+6 QLNPEQLKAAKALK

-33 TSTIVGRILHLLN
+33 TSTIVGRILYLLD

-75 KLSSKIEAGTFHAVA
+75 KSSSKIEAGTFHAVA

-105 PKELRKLLESIVD
+105 PKELKKLLESIVD
-118 TKNALNATDE
+118 TKNALTDD

-159 SKNPEHA
+159 HKNPEHM

-176 EEFENTKKKHDYI
+176 DEFENTKKKHNYI

-197 FKKAMLERPSPY
+197 FKQAMLERPSPY

-289 IQHNQRIYPKNLE
+289 IQRNERIYPKNLE

-307 KFNKPTLLNYND
+307 HFNKPALLNYND

-353 EAALRSHNVPSKR
+353 EAALRSYNVPSKR

-379 LALDICALLF
+379 LALDICALIF

-395 AAIHILSCISDIGSN
+395 AAIHVLSHISDIGSN

-421 LGNGDLKSA
+421 LGNGDLKLA
-430 LIQPNQEAKIYTKK
+430 LIQPDKEAKIYTKK

-466 SVMDKA
+466 SVIDKA

-488 AKMLSDF
+488 AKMLGDF

-671 GLLKPDSK
+671 GLLKPDLK

>member
-6 QLNLEQRKAASALN
+6 QLNPEQLKAAKALK

-33 TSTIVGRILHLLN
+33 TSTIVGRILYLLD

-105 PKELRKLLESIVD
+105 PKELKKLLESIVD
-118 TKNALNATDE
+118 TKNALTDD

-159 SKNPEHA
+159 HKNPEHT
-166 PYAAFYENIL
+166 PYATFYENIL
-176 EEFENTKKKHDYI
+176 DEFENTKKKHNYI

-197 FKKAMLERPSPY
+197 FKQAMLERPSPY

-262 KYKNARVFTLTK
+262 KYKNAQVFTLTK

-289 IQHNQRIYPKNLE
+289 IQHNERIYPKNLE

-307 KFNKPTLLNYND
+307 HFNKPALLNYND

-353 EAALRSHNVPSKR
+353 EAALRSYNVPSKR

-379 LALDICALLF
+379 LALDICALIF

-395 AAIHILSCISDIGSN
+395 AAIHVLSHISDIGSN

-421 LGNGDLKSA
+421 LGNGDLKLA
-430 LIQPNQEAKIYTKK
+430 LTHPSKEAKIYTKK

-466 SVMDKA
+466 SVIDKA

-671 GLLKPDSK
+671 GLLKPDLK

>member
-6 QLNLEQRKAASALN
+6 QLNPEQLKAAKALK

-33 TSTIVGRILHLLN
+33 TSTIVGRILYLLD

-105 PKELRKLLESIVD
+105 PKELKKLLESIVD
-118 TKNALNATDE
+118 TKNALTDD

-159 SKNPEHA
+159 HKNPEHT
-166 PYAAFYENIL
+166 PYATFYENIL
-176 EEFENTKKKHDYI
+176 DEFENTKKKHNYI

-197 FKKAMLERPSPY
+197 FKQAMLERPSPY

-289 IQHNQRIYPKNLE
+289 IQHNERIYPKNLE

-307 KFNKPTLLNYND
+307 HFNKPALLNYND

-379 LALDICALLF
+379 LALDICALIF

-395 AAIHILSCISDIGSN
+395 AAIHVLSHISDIGSN

-421 LGNGDLKSA
+421 LGNGDLKLA
-430 LIQPNQEAKIYTKK
+430 LIQPDKEAKIYTKK

-466 SVMDKA
+466 SVIDKA

-495 FILYTK
+495 FTLYTK

-509 LIKHILESAFFQ
+509 LIKYILESAFFQ

-540 EFKKLQAQKRF
+540 EFKKLQVQKRF

-671 GLLKPDSK
+671 GLLKPDLK

>member
-6 QLNLEQRKAASALN
+6 QLNPEQLKAAKALK

-33 TSTIVGRILHLLN
+33 TSTIVGRILYLLD

-75 KLSSKIEAGTFHAVA
+75 KSSSKIEAGTFHAVA

-105 PKELRKLLESIVD
+105 PKELKKLLESIVD
-118 TKNALNATDE
+118 TKNAIDD

-159 SKNPEHA
+159 HKNPEHT
-166 PYAAFYENIL
+166 PYATFYENIL
-176 EEFENTKKKHDYI
+176 DEFENTKKKHNYI

-197 FKKAMLERPSPY
+197 FKQAMLERPSPY

-262 KYKNARVFTLTK
+262 KYKNAQVFTLTK

-289 IQHNQRIYPKNLE
+289 IQHNERIYPKSLE

-307 KFNKPTLLNYND
+307 HFNKPVLLNYND

-333 RKNFKEVAVIF
+333 RKDFKEVAVIF

-379 LALDICALLF
+379 LALDICALIF

-395 AAIHILSCISDIGSN
+395 ATIHVLSHISDIGSN

-421 LGNGDLKSA
+421 LGNGDLKLA
-430 LIQPNQEAKIYTKK
+430 LIQPDKEAKIYTKK

-466 SVMDKA
+466 GVIDKA

-540 EFKKLQAQKRF
+540 EFKKLQVQKRF

-671 GLLKPDSK
+671 GLLKPDLK

>member
-6 QLNLEQRKAASALN
+6 QLNPEQLKAAKALK
-20 GYNLVIA
+20 GHNLVIA

-33 TSTIVGRILHLLN
+33 TSTIVGRILYLLD

-65 EMIARVAKYS
+65 EMIARVAKYF

-118 TKNALNATDE
+118 TKNAIDD
-128 DKKPYTSQHL
+128 DKKPYTPQHL

-159 SKNPEHA
+159 HKNPEHT
-166 PYAAFYENIL
+166 PYATFYENIL
-176 EEFENTKKKHDYI
+176 DEFENTKKKHNYI

-197 FKKAMLERPSPY
+197 FKQAMLERPSPY

-262 KYKNARVFTLTK
+262 KYKNAQVFTLTK

-289 IQHNQRIYPKNLE
+289 IQRNERIYPKNLE

-307 KFNKPTLLNYND
+307 HFNKPALLNYND

-379 LALDICALLF
+379 LALDICALIF

-395 AAIHILSCISDIGSN
+395 AAIHVLSHISDIGSN

-421 LGNGDLKSA
+421 LGNGDLKLA
-430 LIQPNQEAKIYTKK
+430 LTQPDKEAKIYTKK

-466 SVMDKA
+466 SVIDKA

-534 KDGSYN
+534 KDGSCN
-540 EFKKLQAQKRF
+540 EFKKLQVQKRF

-671 GLLKPDSK
+671 GLLKPDLK